1 MKIMFYF
8 ADKSVAPFV
17 LDHDLNFQKNHYE
30 VIHPIV
36 SRGEVRVNSFKHLL
50 L

>member
-8 ADKSVAPFV
+8 VDKSVAPFV

-36 SRGEVRVNSFKHLL
+36 NG
-50 L
+50 